1 MPQRKSLMTPAQ
13 CRAGRALLE
22 LSQATLAEIAEL
34 GVSTVAD
41 FELERRSVSPEAS
54 YRLQAALEASG
65 VQFTNGKHP
74 GVRLAR

>member
-1 MPQRKSLMTPAQ
+1 MRQRKSLMTPSTVQGGQGAA
-13 CRAGRALLE
+13 RT
-22 LSQATLAEIAEL
+22 LSAALAEIAGL

-41 FELERRSVSPEAS
+41 FELERRAVSPEAAH
-54 YRLQAALEASG
+54 RLQPTLEASG